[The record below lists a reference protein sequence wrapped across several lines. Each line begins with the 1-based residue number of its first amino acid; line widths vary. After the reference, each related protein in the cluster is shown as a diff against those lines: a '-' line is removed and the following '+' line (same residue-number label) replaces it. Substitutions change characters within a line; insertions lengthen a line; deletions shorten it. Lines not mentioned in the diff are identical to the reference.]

1 MADLSSQVVWLMVL
15 NGVLSVFGT
24 VMNSTVAFVIFKNK
38 DLRKG
43 LNLFILS
50 LSLADLL
57 SNILAQPI
65 YIYLLL
71 REAEDHL
78 DMLKSIF
85 QFFAFVSLHA
95 STNNLAAITLYRL
108 RALSR
113 LFRHIILISRKQ
125 AWFVLITVW
134 LAAGIAAVIFNIEPG
149 KSAAKYV
156 HVTVILAW
164 IGSYAGIFWF
174 VRQHKRRIASQE
186 GIPTSPVMIASLK
199 YESEAAKTSAI
210 LVGSSLICF
219 VPDVV
224 FDFLGGVDAIRLAW
238 GYTVLF
244 ASAVINP
251 CVFVWR
257 SQQFRTTFRKTIR
270 CF

>member
-1 MADLSSQVVWLMVL
+1 MTGISPRIGGLMVL
-15 NGVLSVFGT
+15 NGVLSMFGT
-24 VMNSTVAFVIFKNK
+24 VMNSTVTFVILKNK

-43 LNLFILS
+43 LNLLILS
-50 LSLADLL
+50 LSLSDLL
-57 SNILAQPI
+57 SNILAQPL

-71 REAEDHL
+71 TEGEDNL
-78 DMLKSIF
+78 DTLKKSF
-85 QFFAFVSLHA
+85 QFLAFASLHA

-125 AWFVLITVW
+125 AWFVLIVVW
-134 LAAGIAAVIFNIEPG
+134 LAAGVAAVIFSIEPG

-156 HVTVILAW
+156 HVLVILAW
-164 IGSYAGIFWF
+164 IGSYAGIFWLA
-174 VRQHKRRIASQE
+174 RRHKHRITSQE
-186 GIPTSPVMIASLK
+186 GFPTSPFMMASLK
-199 YESEAAKTSAI
+199 YESDAAITAAI

-224 FDFLGGVDAIRLAW
+224 FDFLGDVDRIRLSW
-238 GYTVLF
+238 EYTILF

-251 CVFVWR
+251 CIFVWR
-257 SQQFRTTFRKTIR
+257 SQQFRTAFRKTVR